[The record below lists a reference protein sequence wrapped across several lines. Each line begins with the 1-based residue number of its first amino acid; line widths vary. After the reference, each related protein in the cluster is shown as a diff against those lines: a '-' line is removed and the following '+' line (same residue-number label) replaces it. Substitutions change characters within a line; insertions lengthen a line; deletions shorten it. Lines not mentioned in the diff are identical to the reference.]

1 MTSVFG
7 AARLVLMNTNGGDA
21 VRRVLVAGSSDHRRT
36 DYLAIQLP
44 HFAPLIR
51 LHRERGEVEGGGWW
65 RRRRRRRRRR
75 RGKLGGRRRVTTALI
90 GGGPGDRGR

>member
-36 DYLAIQLP
+36 DYLATQLP

-51 LHRERGEVEGGGWW
+51 LHRGGGSGGRLVEEEEEEERETGRTEEGDNCSHWW
-65 RRRRRRRRRR
+65 RSR
-75 RGKLGGRRRVTTALI
+75 
-90 GGGPGDRGR
+90 

>member
-36 DYLAIQLP
+36 DYLATQLP

-51 LHRERGEVEGGGWW
+51 LHRGERRRLVEEEEEEEREAGRTEEGDNCSHWW
-65 RRRRRRRRRR
+65 RSR
-75 RGKLGGRRRVTTALI
+75 
-90 GGGPGDRGR
+90 

>member
-7 AARLVLMNTNGGDA
+7 AARLFLMNTNGGDA

-36 DYLAIQLP
+36 DYLATQLP

-51 LHRERGEVEGGGWW
+51 LHRGGGGGGRLVEEEEEEREAGRTEEGDNCSHWW
-65 RRRRRRRRRR
+65 RS
-75 RGKLGGRRRVTTALI
+75 L
-90 GGGPGDRGR
+90 

>member
-36 DYLAIQLP
+36 DYLATQLP

-51 LHRERGEVEGGGWW
+51 LHRGGEVEGGGWW
-65 RRRRRRRRRR
+65 RRRRR